1 MISVSKYFR
10 KFDWLFF
17 SAIILLFAIGL
28 LTIYS
33 IDESSDFFKRQLIW
47 GVVGITV
54 FFLMGIVDY
63 RIFKDYSFA
72 VIFPYIIIIALLVLL
87 LAVNFK
93 IRGAASWFR
102 IVNLNFQPAEFAK
115 LILVFLLAKY
125 FSIRHI
131 EMYKI
136 KHIIISGIYV
146 GIPGFLIF
154 MQPDLGMAT
163 ILFILWFGIIM
174 ITGIKPYHFGII
186 LGSGA
191 IAAATGWF
199 FILKDYQ
206 KARILFYLRPDIDPL
221 GHGYNLIQSL
231 TSIGSAGFWGK
242 GLGRGSQAR
251 FGFLPEA
258 HTDFIFASFAEEWG
272 GLGTIFLMLLLGFIM
287 YRMIKIFL
295 SSPNNFA
302 RLCVTGICLIIFSQ
316 TAINIGMNAGFF
328 PITGL
333 TFPFL
338 SYGGSSLLASF
349 MAMGCLESIRIYS

>member
-1 MISVSKYFR
+1 MISISQYFR
-10 KFDWLFF
+10 KFDWLLF
-17 SAIILLFAIGL
+17 SAVILLFAIGL
-28 LTIYS
+28 FTVYS
-33 IDESSDFFKRQLIW
+33 VDTSLDFFKKQLIW
-47 GVVGITV
+47 GGIGIIM
-54 FFLMGIVDY
+54 FFLTGFIDY
-63 RIFKDYSFA
+63 RIFKNHSFT
-72 VIFPYIIIIALLVLL
+72 VIFLYIVIVILLIFLL
-87 LAVNFK
+87 LVNFK

-102 IVNLNFQPAEFAK
+102 IVNFNFQPAEFAK

-125 FSIRHI
+125 FSVRHI

-154 MQPDLGMAT
+154 AQPDFGMAT
-163 ILFILWFGIIM
+163 VLFILWFGIIM

-186 LGSGA
+186 SGSGA
-191 IAAATGWF
+191 IAAAIGWF
-199 FILKDYQ
+199 FVLKDYQ
-206 KARILFYLRPDIDPL
+206 KARILFYLKPDIDPL

-231 TSIGSAGFWGK
+231 ASIGSAGFWGK
-242 GLGRGSQAR
+242 GLGHGSQAR

-258 HTDFIFASFAEEWG
+258 HTDFIFASFVEEWG
-272 GLGTIFLMLLLGFIM
+272 GLGAIFLVLLLIFIL

-295 SSPNNFA
+295 SSSNNFA
-302 RLCVTGICLIIFSQ
+302 RLCVTGICLIMFSQ
-316 TAINIGMNAGFF
+316 IIINVGMNIGFF

-349 MAMGCLESIRIYS
+349 MAMGFLENIKVYS

>member
-1 MISVSKYFR
+1 MLSISQYFR
-10 KFDWLFF
+10 KFDWMLF
-17 SAIILLFAIGL
+17 AAVILLFAVGL

-33 IDESSDFFKRQLIW
+33 IDEGSDFFKKQLTW
-47 GVVGITV
+47 GGFGIAM
-54 FFLMGIVDY
+54 FFLMGLFDY
-63 RIFKDYSFA
+63 RIFKDHSFM
-72 VIFPYIIIIALLVLL
+72 VVLFYIIIVILLILL
-87 LAVNFK
+87 LAANFK

-102 IVNLNFQPAEFAK
+102 ILNVNFQPAEFAK

-154 MQPDLGMAT
+154 IQPDLGMAT
-163 ILFILWFGIIM
+163 VLFILWFGIIM

-191 IAAATGWF
+191 IAAIVGWF

-206 KARILFYLRPDIDPL
+206 KARILFYLRPDTDPL

-231 TSIGSAGFWGK
+231 ASIGSAGFWGK
-242 GLGRGSQAR
+242 GLGHGSQAR
-251 FGFLPEA
+251 LGFLPEA
-258 HTDFIFASFAEEWG
+258 HTDFIFASFIEEWG
-272 GLGTIFLMLLLGFIM
+272 GLGTVFLLLLLSFIL
-287 YRMIKIFL
+287 YRIIKIFL

-302 RLCVTGICLIIFSQ
+302 RLCVTGTCLIIFSQ
-316 TAINIGMNAGFF
+316 TAINIGMNIGFF

-349 MAMGCLESIRIYS
+349 IAMGFLENIKVHS

>member
-1 MISVSKYFR
+1 MFSISRYFK
-10 KFDWLFF
+10 KFDWLLFA
-17 SAIILLFAIGL
+17 AIILLFLIGL

-33 IDESSDFFKRQLIW
+33 INENADFFKKQLIW
-47 GVVGITV
+47 GGIGIAM
-54 FFLMGIVDY
+54 FFLTGFIDY
-63 RIFKDYSFA
+63 RIFKDHSIM
-72 VIFPYIIIIALLVLL
+72 VIFLYIIIVVLLILL

-102 IVNLNFQPAEFAK
+102 IINFNFQPAEFAK

-154 MQPDLGMAT
+154 IQPDLGMAT
-163 ILFILWFGIIM
+163 VLFILWFGIIM

-191 IAAATGWF
+191 IAAIMGWF
-199 FILKDYQ
+199 LILKDYQ

-231 TSIGSAGFWGK
+231 VSIGSAGFWGK
-242 GLGRGSQAR
+242 GLGRGSQALL
-251 FGFLPEA
+251 GFLPEA
-258 HTDFIFASFAEEWG
+258 HTDFIFASFIEEWG
-272 GLGTIFLMLLLGFIM
+272 GLGMIFLILLLSFIL
-287 YRMIKIFL
+287 YRMIRIFL
-295 SSPNNFA
+295 FSSNNFA

-316 TAINIGMNAGFF
+316 VVINIGMNVGFF

-349 MAMGCLESIRIYS
+349 ITMGFLESIRIHS